1 MDESRIV
8 SAFLQLGVLVF
19 SLCLHEFGHAWAA
32 NRLGDPT
39 AKMLGR
45 LTIDPRAHVH
55 PIGTIL
61 FPLLMIFFPGLPL
74 IGWAKP
80 VPVTAENF
88 KNPRWDMTLVAVAGP
103 SMNILLASLSIF
115 ALWFCDKVGV
125 FSMDPTTGSVL
136 LKFLTLFLFINFFL
150 AVFNLL
156 PIPPLDGGW
165 LLKAIL
171 PGPWAYRMSQLEP
184 YSIIILLVLLNF
196 GFLSNYIFFPALSLL
211 EVVLHLAG
219 VDQLGIGLQ

>member
-1 MDESRIV
+1 MDEARLFNGLI
-8 SAFLQLGVLVF
+8 QLGVLIF

-45 LTIDPRAHVH
+45 LTIDPRAHVSL
-55 PIGTIL
+55 IGTII
-61 FPLLMIFFPGLPL
+61 FPALMIFFPGFFL

-103 SMNILLASLSIF
+103 SMNILLAVLSMF
-115 ALWFCDKVGV
+115 TLWFCNQAG
-125 FSMDPTTGSVL
+125 FFNLEPSMVMVL
-136 LKFLTLFLFINFFL
+136 LKFLLFFLFINFFL

-171 PGPWAYRMSQLEP
+171 PGPMAYRVSQLEP
-184 YSIIILLVLLNF
+184 YSIILLLVLLNF
-196 GFLSNYIFFPALSLL
+196 GILNLVVFQPASAFL
-211 EVVLHLAG
+211 ETVLRLFGLDHLAG
-219 VDQLGIGLQ
+219 GF